1 MILLT
6 LVLCALNSGSA
17 CVERVM
23 PTPFE
28 SPLGCMVAG
37 QEQAAAWLAEHPGY
51 RLDGWR
57 CGREER
63 RL

>member
-1 MILLT
+1 
-6 LVLCALNSGSA
+6 
-17 CVERVM
+17 M
-23 PTPFE
+23 PVAFE

-37 QEQAAAWLAEHPGY
+37 QEQGAAWLAEHPGY